1 MSPGGKFTA
10 LWICRTKAK
19 ADNRKVLLEELQGQL
34 EKSQAEVWLAML
46 EAEEN
51 AEKLAQK
58 ESDVQA
64 LTAEVKHVKHVPHQA
79 VLISMG
85 RSTALY
91 SQPFL

>member
-1 MSPGGKFTA
+1 MTA
-10 LWICRTKAK
+10 LCICRTKAK
-19 ADNRKVLLEELQGQL
+19 ADNRKVLLEELQSQY

-64 LTAEVKHVKHVPHQA
+64 LTAEVKDAPHQTFSLA
-79 VLISMG
+79 RES
-85 RSTALY
+85 STALY

>member
-1 MSPGGKFTA
+1 MA
-10 LWICRTKAK
+10 LCICSTKAK
-19 ADNRKVLLEELQGQL
+19 ADNRKVLLEELQGQY
-34 EKSQAEVWLAML
+34 EKSQAKVWLAML

-64 LTAEVKHVKHVPHQA
+64 LTAEVKDAPHQTLA
-79 VLISMG
+79 WES
-85 RSTALY
+85 STALH